1 MGRSSTLQC
10 EVQLLDDQST
20 ILDLDKNA
28 KGLVL
33 FDKICEKIE
42 VAEKDYF
49 GLRYID
55 EKDGQYN
62 WLDPLRP
69 IKKQLK
75 HEPYHFYFAVKFY
88 PPNPTAL
95 VEDITRYLMVL
106 QLREDLLKGR
116 IQCSIPI
123 HALLGSFV
131 VQAEVGDYDHDEHGD
146 GAGYLSE
153 FKFCPKQPD
162 EMLQKVHQFHAK
174 HRGMT
179 PEDAELQYL
188 DNARKL
194 PLYGIDLHQAADAEG
209 QPVIIGVSAWG
220 IHIFHNN
227 RLINKFVWPK
237 IVKIAFKKKKF
248 TLTIRAASE
257 SDYYA
262 ATVLSFKLGSLR
274 ATKRLWKV
282 GVEHHSFFRL
292 SQADLPPKDVGFI
305 KLGSKFRYSGRTQ
318 HQARHSQEILRNPRD
333 FERVS
338 SKRFSSKVLDG
349 NRRTEDIPEV
359 PLQEEEEK
367 VFDEEKKDDEKPAE
381 STEPGE
387 APVATVEG

>member
-1 MGRSSTLQC
+1 MVKSHDLHC
-10 EVQLLDDQST
+10 EVQLLDDEST
-20 ILDLDKNA
+20 TVDLDKNA
-28 KGLVL
+28 KGQVL

-42 VAEKDYF
+42 LAERDYF

-116 IQCSIPI
+116 LQCSIPI

-131 VQAEVGDYDHDEHGD
+131 VQAEMGDYEPEDHGED
-146 GAGYLSE
+146 ARYLSD
-153 FKFCPKQPD
+153 FKFCPKQPN
-162 EMLQKVHQFHAK
+162 EMFQKVHEFHKK

-194 PLYGIDLHQAADAEG
+194 PLYGVDLHTAVDAEG
-209 QPVIIGVSAWG
+209 QNVIIGVSAWG
-220 IHIFHNN
+220 IHIFHNS

-248 TLTIRAASE
+248 TLSIRPASE
-257 SDYYA
+257 NDYYGG
-262 ATVLSFKLGSLR
+262 TVLSFKLASLR

-318 HQARHSQEILRNPRD
+318 HQARHSKEVNRAQPD
-333 FERVS
+333 FKRVS
-338 SKRFSSKVLDG
+338 SERFSSKVLEG
-349 NRRTEDIPEV
+349 NRRSEPLKTIPRV
-359 PLQEEEEK
+359 EEENG
-367 VFDEEKKDDEKPAE
+367 EEKKDEEKPVVE
-381 STEPGE
+381 QTEAAP
-387 APVATVEG
+387 APVAVAE

>member
-1 MGRSSTLQC
+1 MHC

-20 ILDLDKNA
+20 TVDLDRNA
-28 KGLVL
+28 KGQVL

-42 VAEKDYF
+42 VVEKDYF

-75 HEPYHFYFAVKFY
+75 REPYHFYFAVKFY

-116 IQCSIPI
+116 LQCSIPI

-131 VQAEVGDYDHDEHGD
+131 VQAEVGDYEPEEHGENSE
-146 GAGYLSE
+146 YLSE
-153 FKFCPKQPD
+153 FRFCPRQPD
-162 EMLQKVHQFHAK
+162 EMLQKVHEFHKK

-194 PLYGIDLHQAADAEG
+194 PLYGVDLHQAVDAEG
-209 QPVIIGVSAWG
+209 QSVIVGVSAWG

-248 TLTIRAASE
+248 TLTIRPASE
-257 SDYYA
+257 NDSYGA
-262 ATVLSFKLGSLR
+262 MALSFKLGSLR

-292 SQADLPPKDVGFI
+292 SQADLPPKEVGFM

-318 HQARHSQEILRNPRD
+318 HQARHSQEINRAPPE
-333 FERVS
+333 FERIS

-349 NRRTEDIPEV
+349 NRRSEAILEEPR
-359 PLQEEEEK
+359 LEEEK
-367 VFDEEKKDDEKPAE
+367 EDEEKPMEQTEETKPAPLV
-381 STEPGE
+381 TGE
-387 APVATVEG
+387 